1 MLIHLGRWILLV
13 HVIAAVFPALERK
26 GSSELYSSTRG
37 NSTYEECNG
46 RGVCDRR
53 KGECKCARGFGPV
66 KDRRGRFQPCA
77 WCGEPGE
84 EPSCPTDLD
93 ERQGILSPPCSG
105 HGNCDSSS
113 GRCSCYSGW
122 IGIACSDRVCPRDV
136 SWDRPQMDEYGH
148 SECSDKGV
156 CDRLSGICDCVAPFF
171 GDACQNMKCSKQGC
185 SGHGNC
191 LPMRSLAERYSDFKY
206 GTPSLPSTWDA
217 DKIYGCGKCDEG
229 YTGYDCSQK
238 RCTTAE
244 NGMKYEIQKFHCHV
258 RPGEDGH
265 QPSFKLSFGPSH
277 SQPIP
282 ANASLDELASSLRLL
297 PTIHN
302 VSISLSNT
310 DASRIC
316 STNDTRWEISVEFL
330 DAVTHGHL
338 LMPLGFDESKLHVS
352 SAIRVQTLDAVV
364 DECNGHGLC
373 SPETGLCTCSEAW
386 RGSYDC
392 GKRSSTQT

>member
-1 MLIHLGRWILLV
+1 MEIVCQCGL
-13 HVIAAVFPALERK
+13 
-26 GSSELYSSTRG
+26 SQRG
-37 NSTYEECNG
+37 TPISNMEPPRCH
-46 RGVCDRR
+46 
-53 KGECKCARGFGPV
+53 
-66 KDRRGRFQPCA
+66 RRGM
-77 WCGEPGE
+77 
-84 EPSCPTDLD
+84 PTKFMDAENATRDIRDTIALKV
-93 ERQGILSPPCSG
+93 RINILCSHCCRTKFCTLSP
-105 HGNCDSSS
+105 
-113 GRCSCYSGW
+113 
-122 IGIACSDRVCPRDV
+122 
-136 SWDRPQMDEYGH
+136 
-148 SECSDKGV
+148 
-156 CDRLSGICDCVAPFF
+156 FF
-171 GDACQNMKCSKQGC
+171 
-185 SGHGNC
+185 
-191 LPMRSLAERYSDFKY
+191 PE
-206 GTPSLPSTWDA
+206 
-217 DKIYGCGKCDEG
+217 
-229 YTGYDCSQK
+229 